1 MLKFKKITRGTYISK
16 TERYTIRI
24 EKQDISKVWV
34 LSIQDNHNRDCL
46 TDTTYATYKKKS
58 YCIEDATLAINQ

>member
-1 MLKFKKITRGTYISK
+1 M
-16 TERYTIRI
+16 
-24 EKQDISKVWV
+24 WV

-58 YCIEDATLAINQ
+58 YCIEDATAKIINY